1 MPGKTPTCPH
11 CGESLADSV
20 AQWIENAKSFAGKPK
35 GAAAPAPDRPVPA
48 AADATAVR
56 SPIRRAMGG
65 N

>member
-20 AQWIENAKSFAGKPK
+20 NQWIENPKSMGGKPK
-35 GAAAPAPDRPVPA
+35 VAAPPLPERPIAA

-65 N
+65 E